1 LTQIEGLTQI
11 ARRQSQ
17 GCGASLASLL
27 WHINSVT
34 PFCSIGYKRAT
45 GSPKDKLDLMLRGLR
60 KASSNWLGKTIMT
73 VAMGALIVS
82 FGIWGIAD
90 IFRGFGQST
99 LATVGSTEIS
109 VNEFRQLYTDRLQQL
124 GRQFGRPLTQEQARA
139 FGFDRQLLEQTLA
152 EAALDE
158 EARRLGLGQSDA
170 ETMRVIF
177 SDPNFKG
184 TNGQFD
190 PQRFQYMI
198 RQFGFTEARYLADQR
213 RVSLRRQIAG
223 TLSAGL
229 EPSKTLV
236 EASSHFQNEQRS
248 IEYIKLGAAQA
259 GTIDPP
265 SPEALAGY
273 FDEHKAQ
280 FRAPEYRKIVFVVL
294 TPEEI
299 GKWSDVSDDDA
310 KKLYEQRKEHLGTPE
325 KREVSQIVFPNM
337 DEATAARARI
347 TSGTSFDDIV
357 KERKLAP
364 ADVDLGLVS
373 KSGILDPAFADAA
386 FSLPSGE
393 VSQPVQGR
401 FGVALI
407 KVGTIQPATQPSYES
422 LAPQL
427 KREIAAARARDQV
440 SSLRDKFED
449 ERGGGASVAEAAQKL
464 GLAATTIDAV
474 DRAGKLPNGQ
484 PANIP
489 QGLNV
494 VAQAFNSDVG
504 VDNEPISYRGGYV
517 WYDVLGITPPRDRT
531 LDEVKDQV
539 EARWREDQVASR
551 LRAKATELV
560 QKLGDTGKLADE
572 ATSLGLKAE
581 TATGLKRDGSVPGLP
596 SNVIAAAFKTAKDS
610 VAQAAGDSDSE
621 WIVFRVTDVTV
632 PPVDFASDETKKL
645 KETLQRT
652 LSDEQLAAY
661 VTKLEKNIGT
671 KINEE
676 AFAQATGAGS
686 NN

>member
-1 LTQIEGLTQI
+1 
-11 ARRQSQ
+11 
-17 GCGASLASLL
+17 
-27 WHINSVT
+27 
-34 PFCSIGYKRAT
+34 
-45 GSPKDKLDLMLRGLR
+45 MLRGIR

-109 VNEFRQLYTDRLQQL
+109 VNEFRQLYTEKLQQL
-124 GRQFGRPLTQEQARA
+124 GRQFGRPLTQDQARA

-170 ETMRVIF
+170 ETMRLIM

-184 TNGQFD
+184 VGGAFD
-190 PQRFQYMI
+190 AQRFQAII
-198 RQFGFTEARYLADQR
+198 RQFGYTEGRYIADQR
-213 RVSLRRQIAG
+213 HVSLRRQLAG
-223 TLSAGL
+223 SLTAGL
-229 EPSKTLV
+229 EPSKTIL
-236 EASSHFQNEQRS
+236 EASTRYADEQRA
-248 IEYIKLGAAQA
+248 IEYVKLGPAQA

-265 SPEALAGY
+265 SPETLAGF

-280 FRAPEYRKIVFVVL
+280 FRAPEYRKIAFVVV

-299 GKWSDVSDDDA
+299 AKWTDVSDDDA
-310 KKLYEQRKEHLGTPE
+310 KKLYEQRKNQLGTPE
-325 KREVSQIVFPNM
+325 KREVSQIVFPNVE
-337 DEATAARARI
+337 EATAARNRI
-347 TSGTSFDDIV
+347 SSSFSFDDLA

-401 FGVALI
+401 FGVALL
-407 KVGTIQPATQPSYES
+407 KVGTIQPAVQPSYES
-422 LAPQL
+422 LAPQI
-427 KREIAAARARDQV
+427 KREIATERARNQV
-440 SSLRDKFED
+440 ATLRDKMED
-449 ERGGGASVAEAAQKL
+449 ERGGGSSVIEAAQKL

-474 DRAGKLPNGQ
+474 DRTGNLPNGQ

-517 WYDVLGITPPRDRT
+517 WYDVLGITQPRDRT

-539 EARWREDQVASR
+539 EARWREDQISSR
-551 LRAKATELV
+551 LRTKANELV
-560 QKLGDTGKLADE
+560 QKLGETGKLTDE
-572 ATSLGLKAE
+572 ATSLGVKVE
-581 TATGLKRDGSVPGLP
+581 TASGLKRNGAVSGLP
-596 SNVIAAAFKTAKDS
+596 SSVLAAVFKTAKDG
-610 VAQAAGDSDSE
+610 VGQAEGNSDTE
-621 WIVFRVTDVTV
+621 RVVFRVTDVIV
-632 PPVDFASDETKKL
+632 PAPDFTSDEAKKL
-645 KETLQRT
+645 KEAMERT
-652 LSDEQLAAY
+652 LSDELVGAY
-661 VTKLEKNIGT
+661 ITKLEKDIGT
-671 KINEE
+671 TVNEA
-676 AFAQATGAGS
+676 AFAQVTGASS